1 MRSSVA
7 EIENVTLPM
16 SAGVTSNAALPAPD
30 SEKPSPSAFAPDRI
44 SASAVI
50 RSGSPDGRP

>member
-44 SASAVI
+44 A
-50 RSGSPDGRP
+50 RRR